1 MIDAWA
7 ITVISAAVAVYGVVR
22 LVRREGCSGR
32 TAVISQGLHVIMAV
46 AMIAMVWWSQPVW
59 SGWLQLAGFALAGV
73 WYLLP
78 GVRCSGDREAWR
90 THAVMMFGMSWM
102 ALVMIVRPPGPIASL
117 AGIAVLVAFL
127 VVGSRQLLA
136 LAGPV
141 LAGWARRHRRR
152 VAERTAT
159 VAMVLGMI
167 IMTVPM
173 LAVSP

>member
-7 ITVISAAVAVYGVVR
+7 ITVISVAVAAYGVLR
-22 LVRREGCSGR
+22 LLRPWGCAGR
-32 TAVISQGLHVIMAV
+32 TGVISQLLHVIMAV
-46 AMIAMVWWSQPVW
+46 AMIAMVWLPQPAW
-59 SGWLQLAGFALAGV
+59 SGWLQLTGFALAGV

-78 GVRCSGDREAWR
+78 RVRCSGDRETWP

-102 ALVMIVRPPGPIASL
+102 SLVMIIRPPGPIASL

-127 VVGSRQLLA
+127 AVGSRQAVA
-136 LAGPV
+136 LAGPLV
-141 LAGWARRHRRR
+141 RRHGRR
-152 VAERTAT
+152 VADRSAT

-173 LAVSP
+173 LAVST

>member
-7 ITVISAAVAVYGVVR
+7 ITVISAAVAAYGVVR
-22 LVRREGCSGR
+22 LVRPWGCAGR
-32 TAVISQGLHVIMAV
+32 TGAVSQLLHVIMAV
-46 AMIAMVWWSQPVW
+46 SMIAMVWLRQPAW

-78 GVRCSGDREAWR
+78 RVRCSGDREAWPA
-90 THAVMMFGMSWM
+90 HAVMMFGMSWM
-102 ALVMIVRPPGPIASL
+102 ALVMIIRPPGPIASL

-127 VVGSRQLLA
+127 VVGSRQLVA

-141 LAGWARRHRRR
+141 LRRHRHRI
-152 VAERTAT
+152 AERTAT

-173 LAVSP
+173 LAVTT